1 MTKPGF
7 ISGKNGQKGKEKL
20 RLSFPQQ
27 PSVQMKGVV
36 PSIFKSYYER
46 HLPSVNFQAS
56 SSFALRS
63 HGAEPALLG
72 CELHMGL
79 TPTLVLSIC
88 HYV

>member
-1 MTKPGF
+1 MTKPGL
-7 ISGKNGQKGKEKL
+7 ISGKNGQKGMEKL
-20 RLSFPQQ
+20 LLSFPQQ
-27 PSVQMKGVV
+27 ASMQIKGVV

-46 HLPSVNFQAS
+46 HMRSVNFQVS
-56 SSFALRS
+56 SSFALKS

-72 CELHMGL
+72 CELHRGL